1 MSGLSVF
8 GFDLAAFVASGWAVT
23 IALSVMSLQLALI
36 AWLRR
41 AIPGSGQALLSAAAP
56 GAALMLALQAAVTGA
71 GPIWVLVWL
80 SVSYPL
86 HLIDIGLR
94 KK

>member
-1 MSGLSVF
+1 MSA
-8 GFDLAAFVASGWAVT
+8 GFDFAGFVASGWAVT
-23 IALSVMSLQLALI
+23 IALVVMSVQLAII

-41 AIPGSGQALLSAAAP
+41 GTPGSGQALLSAAAP

-86 HLIDIGLR
+86 HLLDIGLR

>member
-1 MSGLSVF
+1 MSGFNLT
-8 GFDLAAFVASGWAVT
+8 LFVSSGWAVT
-23 IALSVMSLQLALI
+23 IALIVMSLQLAVI

-41 AIPGSGQALLSAAAP
+41 ATPGAAQALVSAAAP

-71 GPIWVLVWL
+71 GPVWVLIWL

>member
-1 MSGLSVF
+1 MSGWTLA
-8 GFDLAAFVASGWAVT
+8 GIDLGQFVASGWAVT
-23 IALSVMSLQLALI
+23 IALVVMSLPRAVI

-41 AIPGSGQALLSAAAP
+41 ATPGAAQGLVSAAAP

-71 GPIWVLVWL
+71 GPIWVLIWL